1 MMNFVREVFPL
12 GRSLTGDGVRQTLA
26 QVAERIPLNLHEVP
40 TGTPVL
46 DWEVPRE
53 WRVREAWIEGP
64 DGQRIVDYANHNLH
78 LLGYSIPVDGI
89 FSIEELDE
97 HLYSL
102 PDQPDLIP
110 YRTSYYADRWGF
122 CLPHRQRES
131 LSPGPYRVRIDSE
144 LFAGALTYGEC
155 LLPGES
161 EETLLISSHC
171 CHPSLANDNLSGM
184 VVNLFL
190 AIELA
195 KYPRYHSFRFLFA
208 PGTLGAITWLARNE
222 AVIPHLKGGLIASN
236 LGDSGAFHYKRS
248 RQGDSLL
255 DRAVVHHLTQRK
267 DSSVIEDFVPFGYDE
282 RQYCSPGFNLAVGL
296 LSRTPWGRYPE
307 YHTSADNL
315 EIISAS
321 ALEESLELYLSVI
334 DILEKNRS
342 FRNLAP
348 YGEPQLGRRGL
359 YRTLGGDDRGREKE
373 LAMLW
378 VLNQS
383 DGEHSLLD
391 IAERSGLPFD
401 DLVEAATRL
410 KVAHLLEVQ
419 E

>member
-1 MMNFVREVFPL
+1 MMDFVQEIFPL

-26 QVAERIPLNLHEVP
+26 HVAERIPLDLHEIP

-46 DWEVPRE
+46 DWEIPRE
-53 WRVREAWIEGP
+53 WRVREAWIENPQGE
-64 DGQRIVDYANHNLH
+64 RVVDYANHNLH

-122 CLPHRQRES
+122 CLSHHQRES
-131 LSPGPYRVRIDSE
+131 LPPGNYRVRIDTK
-144 LFAGALTYGEC
+144 LFEGALTYGEC

-161 EETLLISSHC
+161 DETLLISSHC

-184 VVNLFL
+184 AVNLFL
-190 AIELA
+190 ALELA
-195 KYPRYHSFRFLFA
+195 KRPRHHSFRFLFA

-222 AVIPHLKGGLIASN
+222 AVIPHIKGGLIASN
-236 LGDSGAFHYKRS
+236 LGDSGDFHYKRS

-255 DRAVVHHLTQRK
+255 DRAVVHRLSGRK
-267 DSSVIEDFVPFGYDE
+267 ASSVIEPFVPFGYDE
-282 RQYCSPGFNLAVGL
+282 RQYCSPGFDLAVGL
-296 LSRTPWGRYPE
+296 LSRTPWGQYPE
-307 YHTSADNL
+307 YHTSGDNL
-315 EIISAS
+315 ELISSA
-321 ALEESLELYLSVI
+321 ALEESLDLYLSVI
-334 DILEKNRS
+334 DILEKDRT

-348 YGEPQLGRRGL
+348 HGEPQLGRRGL

-373 LAMLW
+373 LAILW
-378 VLNQS
+378 VLNLS

-401 DLVEAATRL
+401 DLVEAAISL
-410 KVAHLLEVQ
+410 KAAHLLEVQ